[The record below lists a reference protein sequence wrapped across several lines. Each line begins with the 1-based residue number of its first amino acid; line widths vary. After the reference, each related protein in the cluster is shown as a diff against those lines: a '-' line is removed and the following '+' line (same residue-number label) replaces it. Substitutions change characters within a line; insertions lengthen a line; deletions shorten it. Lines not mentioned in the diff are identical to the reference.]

1 MKGLLKQ
8 TKGEIV
14 ISTPKN
20 KDSEKLRL
28 IYEKYKNRMYISA
41 CRILGDPLLAEDAVH
56 DAFIAISRNIHRIQ
70 EVDSLSTASYVIKAA
85 KSKALNMAKKTQAEN
100 IIPIEQTDEPFDDSL
115 MDTVCEKQSV
125 ERIVSVI
132 MSLDERYRDV
142 LCLYY
147 LNELTVSEIA
157 DILSRKETTVKQQL
171 SRGRK
176 RVIEA
181 LEKEEKIYGK

>member
-1 MKGLLKQ
+1 MKG
-8 TKGEIV
+8 ESV

-20 KDSEKLRL
+20 NDTEKLRL

-56 DAFIAISRNIHRIQ
+56 DAFIAISHNLHKIRDI
-70 EVDSLSTASYVIKAA
+70 DSVSTASYVIKAA
-85 KSKALNMAKKTQAEN
+85 KSRALNMVKKNSTEN
-100 IIPIEQTDEPFDDSL
+100 IVPIEQTTEPFDDTL
-115 MDTVCEKQSV
+115 IDKVCEKQSV

-142 LCLYY
+142 LSLYY
-147 LNELTVSEIA
+147 LNELTVCEIA

-181 LEKEEKIYGK
+181 LEKEDKVYGK